1 MAYTI
6 TVNPQMLTSLDTSNH
21 EITIDCG
28 ENGPGD
34 DPLLIEIVSGTHKFA
49 VDQPSTNSSASYT
62 TAGTKVIITAKKGK
76 LNTSAANA
84 GETFRISW

>member
-1 MAYTI
+1 MYTV
-6 TVNPQMLTSLDTSNH
+6 TVNPQMLTSVDTYNH
-21 EITIDCG
+21 EIFINCG

-62 TAGTKVIITAKKGK
+62 TAGTKAIITVKKGN
-76 LNTSAANA
+76 LHTSAANA